1 MEEAAGQVQRIEEQV
16 QQLLKE
22 YAVLQKENQRLLK
35 ENTRL
40 STDLLSMSEQVS
52 KLQQKI
58 DVTKITSPQM
68 LESSKKDLEKRI
80 NIYIKEID
88 KCLELLHA

>member
-1 MEEAAGQVQRIEEQV
+1 MEEAAGQVQRIEQQV

-22 YAVLQKENQRLLK
+22 YAGVQKENQRLQK

-40 STDLLSMSEQVS
+40 TTDLQSMSEKVT
-52 KLQQKI
+52 KLQQKV
-58 DVTKITSPQM
+58 DVSKLTGSEMQ
-68 LESSKKDLEKRI
+68 ESSKKDLEKRI
-80 NIYIKEID
+80 NIYLKEID